1 MNDVFPS
8 ALRALFGGP
17 RDLEDMLPYLFE
29 ESNHAV
35 ATRSGL
41 LVSVVKLAG
50 VNPFTASESELDDTN
65 DRLAEL
71 VDKSGNNFSFHFHK
85 IQSAY
90 QDLNYQPKAFVDTGF
105 GQDLDRAWRD
115 HIVTAGL
122 CIPVLFLSVI
132 ERKSMAERL
141 PILGSLLGQRRQD
154 ALTERL
160 AGLAELAQR
169 VCEILTEGSELLAI
183 DDGTLT
189 GFLRAISTG
198 VYAPMARSETGSL
211 IDDIRMPLEI
221 YDRAVEIREDFD
233 TRYASVISVANL
245 SPQTHSGLLD
255 TLYSDPDILIS
266 CTYQPLLLDLISAK
280 AVTRLEQT
288 LEESA
293 GGKIAAQL
301 QEAAEDLQMGQ
312 IGFGD
317 SQTVVTVYA
326 QSPEALRKKVTAV
339 TAILKSRKLK
349 VVVEKQGLAAAWF
362 ARYPGNYEFQKRPLT
377 ISNRNFSDFAALHMV
392 RLGKPASECYW
403 ATPITT
409 FKSCANSPYDFSF
422 HGRFASSEAEPP
434 FASTLIVGPPDAGK
448 STIMAFLAA
457 QARRTNCRI
466 IAFDKDQSLEMP
478 LRALGGTYT
487 SVRAGRNTGLNPLAS
502 ETDEEGQAWL
512 RSWLTAL
519 LERKGHQL
527 SVSDSEKLART
538 IESNATAPAIF
549 QDFTNFAT
557 RFLSFEGNIASR
569 VNEWSPKGQYGWV
582 FGQDRAPI
590 VDFSTSE
597 IVGVDMTA
605 LLNMEIERTALLAYL
620 FRQIEKTV
628 SARTPT
634 LLVLEEAGV
643 FLDDLYFQRELK
655 TWLATLRKK
664 NVVVV
669 MLVQFVSQIR
679 ACAAGASILE
689 GLQNQLILP
698 HYQAGRDSYDGLNL
712 TDAELSFLLSPQVGS
727 RRALWRDGQSS
738 NILDTDLSA
747 LGPYLSVLGGGHSA
761 ERKFGLDWRDNPHFW
776 KGDTT

>member
-1 MNDVFPS
+1 MNDIFPS
-8 ALRALFGGP
+8 PIRALFGGA

-29 ESNHAV
+29 ENNHAI
-35 ATRSGL
+35 ATRSGA
-41 LVSVVKLAG
+41 LVSVVKIAG
-50 VNPFTASESELDDTN
+50 VNPFTASESELAHIN

-85 IQSAY
+85 IRSAY
-90 QDLNYQPKAFVDTGF
+90 HDFDYQPKAFVEPGF
-105 GQDLDRAWRD
+105 GKELDQAWRA
-115 HIVTAGL
+115 HITSAGL
-122 CIPVLFLSVI
+122 CVPVLFLSVI
-132 ERKSMAERL
+132 ERKSMAERM
-141 PILGSLLGQRRQD
+141 PIFGGFLSHGRQD
-154 ALTERL
+154 NLPERL
-160 AGLAELAQR
+160 SDLAELAQS
-169 VCEILTEGSELLAI
+169 VAETLGDGSELLAI
-183 DDGTLT
+183 EDGTLT

-198 VYAPMARSETGSL
+198 VYAPLARSETGT
-211 IDDIRMPLEI
+211 IVDDIRTPIEI
-221 YDRAVEIREDFD
+221 YDRAVEIGDDFE

-245 SPQTHSGLLD
+245 SPQTHGGILD
-255 TLYSDPDILIS
+255 TLYTDPDILIS
-266 CTYQPLLLDLISAK
+266 CTYQPLLPDLISAK
-280 AVTRLEQT
+280 ATTRLEQT

-312 IGFGD
+312 MGFGD
-317 SQTVVTVYA
+317 SQTIVTVYA
-326 QSPEALRKKVTAV
+326 ATPDALKRKVTAV
-339 TAILKSRKLK
+339 TAILRSKKLK
-349 VVVEKQGLAAAWF
+349 IVVEKHGLAAAWF
-362 ARYPGNYEFQKRPLT
+362 ARFPGNHEFQKRPLT

-403 ATPITT
+403 GTPITT

-422 HGRFASSEAEPP
+422 HGRFAHAESEPP

-457 QARRTNCRI
+457 QARRTGCRI

-487 SVRAGRNTGLNPLAS
+487 AVRAGRNTGLNPLAS

-538 IESNATAPAIF
+538 VESNATALPSF
-549 QDFTNFAT
+549 QDFTNFTT
-557 RFLSFEGNIASR
+557 RFRSFEGDIGAR
-569 VNEWSPKGQYGWV
+569 VGEWSPNGQYGWV
-582 FGQDRAPI
+582 FGQDSAPI
-590 VDFSTSE
+590 VDFSASD

-679 ACAAGASILE
+679 DCAAGASILE

-698 HYQAGRDSYDGLNL
+698 HHQAGRDSYDGLAL
-712 TDAELSFLLSPQVGS
+712 SDAELSFLLGS
-727 RRALWRDGQSS
+727 QAGGRRALWRDGQSS

-747 LGPYLSVLGGGHSA
+747 LGPYLSVLGGGRSA
-761 ERKFGLDWRDNPHFW
+761 ERRFGSDWREKPDFW
-776 KGDTT
+776 KGNTA